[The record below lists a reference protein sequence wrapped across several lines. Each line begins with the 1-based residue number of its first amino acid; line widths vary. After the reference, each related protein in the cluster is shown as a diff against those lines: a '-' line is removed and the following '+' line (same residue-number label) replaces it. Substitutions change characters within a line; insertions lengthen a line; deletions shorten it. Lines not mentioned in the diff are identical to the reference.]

1 MNKTELSKLSMN
13 GGPKTRTKP
22 FPGRSLIGPE
32 EKAAVN
38 ALFDKAISTGEAFG
52 YNGAEEENYCKE
64 FADYMGGGYADA
76 VNSGTSAVYVALR
89 ALALEP
95 FTEVIVSAITDPGG
109 MMPIAL
115 MNCIPVV
122 ADSAPGKYNT
132 DAEQIE
138 KLISPLTSAIVVSHI
153 GGEPCDIDKIAA
165 LGKKH
170 NIPVVEDCSQ
180 SHGAKLNGKLLGT
193 FGDIAAF
200 STMFGKHHCTGG
212 QGGIVYTKSED
223 LYWKIRRA
231 SDRGKPFGL
240 PAGSTNVIASLNL
253 NLNDLSAVIGREQL
267 KKLSGI
273 VEDRC
278 QFVEKL
284 KEGFKDLKTL
294 KIPDLLPG
302 AEPSYWWW
310 RLEVNTDMISCD
322 KETYC
327 RALIEEGISLNPSY
341 RSAMPHNMDWF
352 KNRSVFGTSRYPW
365 AAPEYKGDR
374 NRQFPCPNALL
385 ATEHQFNLTV
395 FESWGDEEAE
405 DIIKAFKKVENAFIK
420 K

>member
-1 MNKTELSKLSMN
+1 MVRNLM
-13 GGPKTRTKP
+13 
-22 FPGRSLIGPE
+22 
-32 EKAAVN
+32 
-38 ALFDKAISTGEAFG
+38 
-52 YNGAEEENYCKE
+52 ENYW
-64 FADYMGGGYADA
+64 G
-76 VNSGTSAVYVALR
+76 L
-89 ALALEP
+89 LE
-95 FTEVIVSAITDPGG
+95 
-109 MMPIAL
+109 
-115 MNCIPVV
+115 
-122 ADSAPGKYNT
+122 
-132 DAEQIE
+132 
-138 KLISPLTSAIVVSHI
+138 ISPHSRPCLESTIVPA
-153 GGEPCDIDKIAA
+153 GR
-165 LGKKH
+165 
-170 NIPVVEDCSQ
+170 
-180 SHGAKLNGKLLGT
+180 
-193 FGDIAAF
+193 
-200 STMFGKHHCTGG
+200 
-212 QGGIVYTKSED
+212 GGIVYTKGKD

-294 KIPDLLPG
+294 IIPGLIPG

-341 RSAMPHNMDWF
+341 RAAIPHNMDWF
-352 KNRSVFGTSRYPW
+352 KNRSVFGTSGYPW

-374 NRQFPCPNALL
+374 NRQFSCPNAML
-385 ATEHQFNLTV
+385 ATERQFNLTV
-395 FESWGDEEAE
+395 YESWGRRRSGRYYNG
-405 DIIKAFKKVENAFIK
+405 ILKGRKCFH
-420 K
+420 